1 MIDELDRI
9 SKVQPLIKDLYQYAK
24 KNFGFDKDVTISVIT
39 DNKNAKNPLG
49 KTAFYDPSKH
59 KVCLYIQGRH
69 VKDIMRSLA
78 HELVHHTQNCRGEFN
93 GGVAT
98 VDGYAQEDDHLRAM
112 ERQAYDEGNMCFRD
126 WEDGLKAK
134 TKNMGLFSDTK
145 PLGEKLMEN
154 KINKAADETLVR
166 EVVLVMTNDGQF
178 YERNITP
185 WIKNFRRKIKRGVFD
200 PAAAQMAFEKY
211 VGLAALKK
219 YSVDQAA
226 DQNFWRT
233 VPMEDRKAIGR
244 EMLEYYMEE
253 IEYDDGMMN
262 ESKLRNVIS
271 QVIKESIVKRKEA
284 KEART
289 LLESLNE
296 QEEVSNQDSGD
307 LRSKARMQTHDALME
322 RWGYTKK

>member
-1 MIDELDRI
+1 
-9 SKVQPLIKDLYQYAK
+9 
-24 KNFGFDKDVTISVIT
+24 
-39 DNKNAKNPLG
+39 
-49 KTAFYDPSKH
+49 
-59 KVCLYIQGRH
+59 
-69 VKDIMRSLA
+69 
-78 HELVHHTQNCRGEFN
+78 
-93 GGVAT
+93 
-98 VDGYAQEDDHLRAM
+98 
-112 ERQAYDEGNMCFRD
+112 
-126 WEDGLKAK
+126 
-134 TKNMGLFSDTK
+134 
-145 PLGEKLMEN
+145 
-154 KINKAADETLVR
+154 
-166 EVVLVMTNDGQF
+166 
-178 YERNITP
+178 
-185 WIKNFRRKIKRGVFD
+185 
-200 PAAAQMAFEKY
+200 MAFEKY

-284 KEART
+284 KEARA